1 MDVDDDDLLRDD
13 DLDVGKQESSSP
25 DGSQE
30 SESRKP
36 AKKRKRGKSS
46 AKKKKAVSEDISSG
60 RKHVK
65 SRRSTATGKRHAA
78 SSSAKAQAKAKTKA
92 KAKAAAA
99 KGQQAGQEDPSQSY
113 DGWKKCGLCRKVLQ
127 HDSFNQDQCKCK
139 DCNNGTRQFN
149 RMVEK
154 QECGDKIKK
163 LSAKE
168 PRVIDETM
176 REFIKERNRLLSVG
190 EKIQFNVMDFI
201 VKLKKSEG
209 TRYARISEMMWE
221 TEYVEWAT
229 KTAKGGYLSKEEA
242 VANWEKWKQDAGHTR
257 DQKGPRGFLRLKVNV
272 TDQIQDYND
281 MSKER
286 EVEKREKIGKK
297 APQNA
302 QLMGDRVKLVLAGSA
317 GGDMNMVGGQGEE
330 SLKSPMTSLRPLDW
344 TRMR

>member
-1 MDVDDDDLLRDD
+1 MMREVPVHVVTSLDLKSAGSWTSQVQCCAQAWAQRKGRGGAPPRRVNMDVDDDDLLRDD
-13 DLDVGKQESSSP
+13 DLDVRKQESSSP

-113 DGWKKCGLCRKVLQ
+113 DGWKKCGLCRKWLQ
-127 HDSFNQDQCKCK
+127 HDSFNQDQSKCK

-163 LSAKE
+163 LSAKDGLAVVVQWFGQRASRMCAVSVLGTWE
-168 PRVIDETM
+168 ANKQTIIHYTTVTTV
-176 REFIKERNRLLSVG
+176 REQPACV
-190 EKIQFNVMDFI
+190 
-201 VKLKKSEG
+201 
-209 TRYARISEMMWE
+209 
-221 TEYVEWAT
+221 
-229 KTAKGGYLSKEEA
+229 
-242 VANWEKWKQDAGHTR
+242 
-257 DQKGPRGFLRLKVNV
+257 
-272 TDQIQDYND
+272 
-281 MSKER
+281 
-286 EVEKREKIGKK
+286 
-297 APQNA
+297 
-302 QLMGDRVKLVLAGSA
+302 
-317 GGDMNMVGGQGEE
+317 
-330 SLKSPMTSLRPLDW
+330 
-344 TRMR
+344 